1 MCGIA
6 GIFAPGRSVDPN
18 AVRAMTDA
26 IAHRGPDD
34 SGLEVLSNGE
44 LVLGHRRL
52 SILDLSPLGHQ
63 PMAHP
68 SGKAWIV
75 FNGEI
80 YNFKEIRADL
90 VAEGERFC
98 SESDTEVV
106 LAAYSRWGVRFLE
119 RFRGMF
125 AFALWDAT
133 RGEILLFRDR
143 FGVKPLYYHLGSGG
157 LTFAS
162 EMRGILVGQREAGHA
177 ISAAAAM
184 EFLRYGYVSA
194 PNSLLADVLCVPPG
208 CIVRVDRA
216 LGARVERYWSPSA
229 LYDPTESAPLRREI
243 AALDDETLLDRFED
257 GLTEA
262 FDLRMVADVP
272 VGLFLSG
279 GIDSSIVAT
288 LLARKRGLRLRTFTI
303 GYADSGFNEIP
314 YAREIAQELGCDH
327 TELEVSDATA
337 LEVYDT
343 LSAQIDEP
351 IGDSSAIPTYIVC
364 KLARQSLKVALSAD
378 GADELFGGYPRYQI
392 CARFAES
399 IGGWTR
405 FAYLASA
412 ELLDLLPASLIRELY
427 ALTRRGG
434 PGYAAIG
441 DKVRKFVRMARSG
454 SPSDAYDAAVSEC
467 SAVEVRS
474 LIARGPNGSGAL
486 VGAPSPPGG
495 LDPRDL
501 FMLTDISRYL
511 VGDLLTK
518 LDRTSMAV
526 SLEARDPFL
535 DHIVAAMAAALP
547 MHWKIRRGQGKYIL
561 RRILARH
568 LSTGLFNRPKQ
579 GFSAPVGTWMRGV
592 LRPQVEAALSPNNVR
607 RCGLL
612 DATAVSRTVERFM
625 SNRNGISPAGLWHLL
640 QLQNWG
646 ARHCTSGPVSN

>member
-6 GIFAPGRSVDPN
+6 GVFAPGRRVPPDT
-18 AVRAMTDA
+18 VRAMTDA
-26 IAHRGPDD
+26 IVHRGPDD
-34 SGLEVLSNGE
+34 SGVEVLSNGE

-90 VAEGERFC
+90 TAEGEKFR

-106 LAAYSRWGVRFLE
+106 LAAYARWGVRCLE

-125 AFALWDAT
+125 AFALWDDV
-133 RGEILLFRDR
+133 RNRLLLVRDR
-143 FGVKPLYYHLGSGG
+143 FGVKPLFYHVGPTAV
-157 LTFAS
+157 TFAS
-162 EMRGILVGQREAGHA
+162 EMQGVLAGVNGEHA
-177 ISAAAAM
+177 VSAGSAV

-194 PNSLLADVLCVPPG
+194 PNSLFSDVSCVPPG
-208 CIVRVDRA
+208 SIVSVDRA
-216 LGARVERYWSPSA
+216 LGTTVDRYWSPSA
-229 LYDPTESAPLRREI
+229 LYDPAESASLRREL
-243 AALDDETLLDRFED
+243 AALDDETLLDRFEEQ
-257 GLTEA
+257 LTEA

-279 GIDSSIVAT
+279 GIDSTIVAT
-288 LLARKRGLRLRTFTI
+288 LLARNRGLRLRTYTI

-314 YAREIAQELGCDH
+314 YAREIAQELGTDH
-327 TELEVSDATA
+327 TELEVSDTTA

-343 LSAQIDEP
+343 LSAGLDEP
-351 IGDSSAIPTYIVC
+351 LGDSSAIPTYIVC
-364 KLARQSLKVALSAD
+364 RLARQNLKVALSAD
-378 GADELFGGYPRYQI
+378 GADELFGGYPRYDV
-392 CARFAES
+392 CGRFADS

-412 ELLDLLPASLIRELY
+412 ELLDLLPAPLIRQLY

-454 SPSDAYDAAVSEC
+454 SPSAAYENIVSEYDQREATC
-467 SAVEVRS
+467 LTARSQNGGDLPVSAPAHPDGIETR
-474 LIARGPNGSGAL
+474 N
-486 VGAPSPPGG
+486 
-495 LDPRDL
+495 L
-501 FMLTDISRYL
+501 FMLADIRRYL
-511 VGDLLTK
+511 VGDLLAK
-518 LDRTSMAV
+518 LDRTSMSV
-526 SLEARDPFL
+526 SLEAREPFL
-535 DHIVAAMAAALP
+535 DHKVAAMAAALP
-547 MHWKIRRGQGKYIL
+547 MHWKIRNGQGKYIL

-568 LSTGLFNRPKQ
+568 LQTNLFNRPKQ

-592 LRPQVEAALSPNNVR
+592 LRPQVESALCADSVR

-612 DATAVSRTVERFM
+612 DATAVARTVERFM
-625 SNRNGISPAGLWHLL
+625 GDRSGVSPAGLWHLL
-640 QLQNWG
+640 QLQQWSM
-646 ARHCTSGPVSN
+646 RHCTSLVSNR